1 MAARQQKL
9 VCSSNHVIRLALR
22 LSCIP
27 SSPKQ
32 MIASLSRIKPLPLGS
47 TKSDGD
53 EFSTPGKATSID
65 VVLPANSYSGATK
78 R

>member
-1 MAARQQKL
+1 
-9 VCSSNHVIRLALR
+9 
-22 LSCIP
+22 
-27 SSPKQ
+27 
-32 MIASLSRIKPLPLGS
+32 MIASLSRIKSLPLGS

>member
-1 MAARQQKL
+1 M
-9 VCSSNHVIRLALR
+9 VGTT
-22 LSCIP
+22 
-27 SSPKQ
+27 
-32 MIASLSRIKPLPLGS
+32 PLGWHYAFPAS
-47 TKSDGD
+47 RFRRNRRLPEPDQTAAVVFDEINGD